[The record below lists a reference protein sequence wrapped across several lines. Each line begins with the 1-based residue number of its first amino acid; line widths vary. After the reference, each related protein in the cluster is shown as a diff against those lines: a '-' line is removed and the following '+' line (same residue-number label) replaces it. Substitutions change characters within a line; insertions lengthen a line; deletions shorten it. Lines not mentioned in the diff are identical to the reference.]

1 MNEPAKPDEL
11 NEAFDEPLV
20 RYDQWGQSTK
30 PDSRTDRCCRIRD
43 PERLV
48 GRTRCRCCA
57 IPPSTSSLGWR
68 ETGRMYRGA
77 PISNGSPA
85 SSSRRGGAS
94 RPGGRVMDRR
104 GRTVFPG
111 LLYFLV
117 VAVCASF
124 AGVLSVGALE
134 TATTAPAKL
143 ADGIWIV
150 QARAIPGTG
159 HCGDRLVRLTNRQG
173 RLSGAVALA
182 RASVPIENFALLP
195 DGSFSGTTRGG
206 LAGSRLARAYKITGK
221 FSGDTVSLTLETD
234 ACPPRHGVAIRQAG
248 DG

>member
-1 MNEPAKPDEL
+1 
-11 NEAFDEPLV
+11 
-20 RYDQWGQSTK
+20 
-30 PDSRTDRCCRIRD
+30 
-43 PERLV
+43 
-48 GRTRCRCCA
+48 
-57 IPPSTSSLGWR
+57 
-68 ETGRMYRGA
+68 
-77 PISNGSPA
+77 
-85 SSSRRGGAS
+85 
-94 RPGGRVMDRR
+94 MDRR

-206 LAGSRLARAYKITGK
+206 LAGSRLARAYKVTGK